1 MCCNSFQFEKSLKF
15 QIAIFR
21 MSKEE
26 SKDGKR
32 PFKIDKTDP
41 VKYTN
46 PN

>member
-1 MCCNSFQFEKSLKF
+1 MKYEKTLKF

-21 MSKEE
+21 MGKEE

-41 VKYTN
+41 VKYNN
-46 PN
+46 PS